1 MKTVDPGVATIGET
15 VGFTLRTAIP
25 ANTNFYQAAAVD
37 RLPIGYE
44 FISSVT
50 PTVTCTTVEP
60 TPQPC
65 AISLV
70 DVLGPVDDPDP
81 APPSSRLTGFYFGDI
96 LSNPVARLVT
106 LTYAA
111 RVRNITGN
119 SDGGAN
125 DPLVNT
131 ARNRWDLFDKPE
143 TARPTTPLYPWQA
156 SGTPDSASVDII
168 EPRLTIRK
176 TTPDTS
182 IEPGQ
187 EFVYTILVSNA
198 GTSTAF
204 NTVVTDTLPSGIDL
218 VPSATSPDQAGVVA
232 GKTITWNI
240 PSTSLDPG
248 EPVTLTYR
256 ARLAPSSGISASTPS
271 INFRNNASVTRY
283 TSLADGTD
291 PNGRV
296 YTGPVSRV
304 TVAPRFPVLTTT
316 KTLESPDPAYIG
328 DPVTWQIV
336 TRNNSPS
343 GGARAFET
351 TIRDVLPP
359 NWTFDSTTSIVR
371 NPGNV
376 AVTPTSFSETPD
388 LAGDRL
394 TWTLATLAPGQTYT
408 VRFTA
413 TPEPGVAATPLP
425 ATFTNRTTSVAKDGS
440 GATGNATA
448 QYFAESSDTADI
460 HRVDLEITKASTGP
474 AVAGESFSWDI
485 VVRNLGPSTAVGPF
499 VVTDAIPTLPAGVTF
514 ESASGTGWTCTPA
527 TGPATPPT
535 TGDVTCQR
543 NAADTL
549 AAGAQ
554 FEAITFT
561 MRIPSD
567 TPDGTLISNTATV
580 GGQRTYEAPTD
591 LANNTATDT
600 DTIITR
606 ADLRLVKS
614 VVDPPGLVA
623 GTSSTYNLAIT
634 NLGPS
639 TSRATLAQPIVVRD
653 SLPATVSYVSA
664 TDIAATPTFTCSH
677 DNAPT
682 GGIVTCTR
690 TTDMLLNATSNI
702 RIVVAV
708 PSGLTGN
715 LTNTGTVTPQIT
727 TDPTPG
733 NNTSTITSPIVE
745 RADLGITKTAL
756 GPNVPGEPTTYRLRV
771 TNNGPGDAT
780 VRIQDTLPPGL
791 TFRSSSNVSG
801 NWNCVASTVP
811 DPVPGFRCDLVGKL
825 TFTTPTPNFV
835 EVDVLVDT
843 AASVT
848 GTVINT
854 ATVSTTAQDTNPNN
868 NTATAPLTFIG
879 VADVALTKSSSGT
892 AVPGGPITWTINVAN
907 LGPSDSQGPVRVEDS
922 LPAGIIGPVT
932 AGGAGWSCSTDVALK
947 VTCMKAAALA
957 AGANSNITL
966 TAVIDPTSGGP
977 NSIVNSATVFPT
989 SLESNNPSD
998 PKTANNTDSD
1008 VVTLSQ
1014 PAVTLTKAVSNATPQ
1029 PGDVFTY
1036 TMTLTNAVGAAPAY
1050 NMKVSDVVPT
1060 GVVWVSGGALTAG
1073 TVNWTVPGPLAGGAS
1088 TTVSFVARLA
1098 ASTGIDSSVIANNA
1112 TLDSFESVATG
1123 GRTYPGNSDV
1133 ADITPVFPKL
1143 IAAKVALG
1151 ANPTYIDDEFAWQIT
1166 ITNTGGGTAAKV
1178 DVTDLLPRNWTYVT
1192 GSTTI
1197 TTPSGVTTPNPTT
1210 PIPDLNPDPN
1220 DVEPKLTWLN
1230 VGALSPGQSLTV
1242 AFRAVPTPEV
1252 ADNPGV
1258 GSGQPHTNQAS
1269 AATTDN
1275 AGFAGNKTGD
1285 YVSNEATADAFIDA
1299 ADLEI
1304 RKLNAA
1310 TPAIAGQNYSWT
1322 LKVRNLGDDPAVGPF
1337 TVVDTLPTITP
1348 VPLTFV
1354 SATGTGW
1361 ACTQAAGAV
1370 TCTRAGSLPAPAST
1384 DDPAAAFPDITVT
1397 VAIPSDYLS
1406 AAGMT
1411 NTSTIVGRTYDPD
1424 LDNNTATAVTPV
1436 SGLADLA
1443 IAKRHTTTTV
1453 TAGSNIIYQLD
1464 VTNNGPS
1471 TSRAAI
1477 TVVDTLPPN
1486 TTFVSASNT
1495 AAGDAWNCVNGV
1507 PSVGKVTCTLTGD
1520 ILTTAPA
1527 ESIVITVRLGSNAPP
1542 TVPVVNTA
1550 QVIPGST
1557 PEGAT
1562 NPNDPDDP
1570 KIKNNTAT
1578 DSVLPAT
1585 SADLVMDKSTVGTL
1599 VPGSVGVY
1607 RLRVDNIG
1615 PSDANA
1621 PTITDTLPDG
1631 LTFAGYTSNPAAVIG
1646 AAPGVWTCAVTSADL
1661 RTFSCTLDRALVTPG
1676 FSVVDVNVNIV
1687 STLVGP
1693 IVNTS
1698 TVTST
1703 TLDPITG
1710 NNTDSDNST
1719 FTTLADLAIAK
1730 TGPTTPIVA
1739 GATFDWTLTVTNN
1752 GPSVSRA
1759 PIRVFDA
1766 LPDSVVLVTD
1776 VATIPAPWSCTSAPA
1791 TLPGFSTNIT
1801 CTLIGDLAAPAAAPA
1816 NVAPPITFAVRA
1828 LPAAGPA
1835 VITNRS
1841 FVQGATTEP
1850 NTPEARANN
1859 SSNHDVT
1866 LEDLT
1871 DLQIVKT
1878 PDTQTVTA
1886 GEDAT
1891 FTLAV
1896 TNNGL
1901 STADNVIVTDP
1912 LPSGMTIALPFTAT
1926 GWDCSLSTT
1935 VLVDC
1940 RRATLDP
1947 GPPVSITVIATVG
1960 SGVAPSPPALTN
1972 VATVTT
1978 STPEE
1983 VTGNNTDDAIVNVQ
1997 TDADLGITKTHPITP
2012 GPVLA
2017 GTQVEFEMVVTNAGP
2032 SDASADVTVTDTLP
2046 AGFSYL
2052 SVRGPWTCAPRL
2064 ANRQVIVCTKL
2075 GGGLVAGATAE
2086 SLFMLTQIDPTMDAG
2101 TYRNTAVVDSPTP
2114 DTVSGNDTA
2123 TDDVNIGNQADLKIV
2138 KSHDD
2143 DLVRIGENLVFTLAV
2158 SNAGPSEARGV
2169 FVTDTLPAGLT
2180 LVSVVG
2186 ADDPSTWD
2194 CSATT
2199 GQQVDCTLTG
2209 PLAADTDAEKILV
2222 TALVEPE
2229 VFPTISNT
2237 AVVSSTTPEPDPDPN
2252 PNTSTDVVNVPR
2264 LVDLFITKTHA
2275 EPVKVGQPIVY
2286 TLTVGNNGPI
2296 DDDAVV
2302 TVTDPIPFGL
2312 RVTDATSDIA
2322 DCSITGGV
2330 VTCTKD
2336 DGLALDETF
2345 EITVTADVL
2354 PGAYPSVTNKATVSS
2369 PTDDKDLTN
2378 NTASDPAV
2386 VPPLVDLA
2394 ITKTHAGAVQV
2405 GGQMTYTVTVRNNG
2419 PTPDPGPV
2427 RMLDTLPG
2435 SLTPVSATA
2444 DGMACDITGQ
2454 TVTCQALAPLAVNA
2468 QLMITIV
2475 VDVGPGAFPSVSN
2488 TAIVTT
2494 PGCSIGPAATAD
2506 TACPDTDLRNNTA
2519 TDVAPV
2525 APLILLQLTK
2535 TLASQEGL
2543 NATWNFGVRNV
2554 GKNATIQPIV
2564 LTDALP
2570 AGLVYVSAQGDGW
2583 ACTNAAN
2590 VVTCTYPAVVA
2601 AGATASPLQIVTLV
2615 TASAGSQVV
2624 NVATV
2629 NGGGPEVPSV
2639 TDNAQ
2644 VTAPPGGTLPKTG
2657 GGGGRVLI
2665 QTAPLLVFL
2674 GLVLTMMSHGRRRR
2688 VAVARPMRS

>member
-1 MKTVDPGVATIGET
+1 MGAPVDEV
-15 VGFTLRTAIP
+15 
-25 ANTNFYQAAAVD
+25 
-37 RLPIGYE
+37 
-44 FISSVT
+44 VT
-50 PTVTCTTVEP
+50 P
-60 TPQPC
+60 Q
-65 AISLV
+65 
-70 DVLGPVDDPDP
+70 
-81 APPSSRLTGFYFGDI
+81 
-96 LSNPVARLVT
+96 
-106 LTYAA
+106 
-111 RVRNITGN
+111 
-119 SDGGAN
+119 
-125 DPLVNT
+125 
-131 ARNRWDLFDKPE
+131 
-143 TARPTTPLYPWQA
+143 
-156 SGTPDSASVDII
+156 
-168 EPRLTIRK
+168 
-176 TTPDTS
+176 
-182 IEPGQ
+182 
-187 EFVYTILVSNA
+187 
-198 GTSTAF
+198 
-204 NTVVTDTLPSGIDL
+204 
-218 VPSATSPDQAGVVA
+218 
-232 GKTITWNI
+232 
-240 PSTSLDPG
+240 
-248 EPVTLTYR
+248 
-256 ARLAPSSGISASTPS
+256 
-271 INFRNNASVTRY
+271 
-283 TSLADGTD
+283 
-291 PNGRV
+291 
-296 YTGPVSRV
+296 
-304 TVAPRFPVLTTT
+304 FPVLTTA
-316 KTLESPDPAYIG
+316 KTRVTANPVYIAS
-328 DPVTWQIV
+328 PVTWRIV
-336 TRNNSPS
+336 TTNN
-343 GGARAFET
+343 GGGNAFS
-351 TIRDVLPP
+351 TIISDVLPP
-359 NWTFDSTTSIVR
+359 NWTYNATTSIVG
-371 NPGNV
+371 PAGTITPV
-376 AVTPTSFSETPD
+376 PVPTVTPNP
-388 LAGDRL
+388 LGDQL
-394 TWTLATLAPGQTYT
+394 VWSLGTLAQTQSYT
-408 VRFTA
+408 ILFTA
-413 TPEPGVAATPLP
+413 TPGPGVVTSPGVGATVNHV
-425 ATFTNRTTSVAKDGS
+425 NRTTSTANDGS
-440 GATGNATA
+440 RASGNAAGLYRATSQATA
-448 QYFAESSDTADI
+448 RID
-460 HRVDLEITKASTGP
+460 RVDMAIDKSHAAAPL
-474 AVAGESFSWDI
+474 AGADFSWSI
-485 VVRNLGPSTAVGPF
+485 VVRNLGPDTAVASAANPF
-499 VVTDAIPTLPAGVTF
+499 TVTETLPTLPAGVSYV
-514 ESASGTGWTCTPA
+514 SASGTGWTCGPPVSNIVRCTR
-527 TGPATPPT
+527 TGS
-535 TGDVTCQR
+535 
-543 NAADTL
+543 L
-549 AAGAQ
+549 AANAS
-554 FEAITFT
+554 FPAITVT
-561 MRIPSD
+561 VSIPSD
-567 TPDGTLISNTATV
+567 TPDGTTISNTASV
-580 GGQRTYEAPTD
+580 AGQRTYERPTD
-591 LANNTATDT
+591 LANNTDT
-600 DTIITR
+600 DEATIITR
-606 ADLRLVKS
+606 ADLRVVKTL
-614 VVDPPGLVA
+614 VDPPGLIA
-623 GTSSTYNLAIT
+623 GTDSTYNLEIT

-639 TSRATLAQPIVVRD
+639 TSRATSAQPIVVRD
-653 SLPATVSYVSA
+653 TLPPTVSFVSA
-664 TDIAATPTFTCSH
+664 TDIAGAPTFTCTH
-677 DNAPT
+677 DGAT
-682 GGIVTCTR
+682 SGGVVTCTR

-702 RIVVAV
+702 SIVVRV

-715 LTNTGTVTPQIT
+715 LINAAAVTPGIT

-733 NNTSTITSPIVE
+733 NNTSTITNPIVE

-780 VRIQDTLPPGL
+780 VRIQDALPPGL
-791 TFRSSSNVSG
+791 TYRSFSNVAGS
-801 NWNCVASTVP
+801 WNCVASTAP

-825 TFTTPTPNFV
+825 TFATPTLNFV

-843 AASVT
+843 APSVS
-848 GTVINT
+848 GTVTNT
-854 ATVSTTAQDTNPNN
+854 ATVSTTAQDTNAAN
-868 NTATAPLTFIG
+868 NTATAPLTFVG
-879 VADVALTKSSSGT
+879 VADVALTKTSSGT

-907 LGPSDSQGPVRVEDS
+907 LGPSDSQGPIRVEDA
-922 LPAGIIGPVT
+922 LPTGIIGPVT
-932 AGGAGWSCSTDVALK
+932 ASGIGWSCSTDVALK

-1098 ASTGIDSSVIANNA
+1098 ASTGIDSSVIANTA
-1112 TLDSFESVATG
+1112 TLDSFESLATG

-1585 SADLVMDKSTVGTL
+1585 SADLVMDKSAVGTL

-1676 FSVVDVNVNIV
+1676 FSVVDVNVDIV

-1791 TLPGFSTNIT
+1791 MLPGFSTNIT

-1972 VATVTT
+1972 VASVTT

-1997 TDADLGITKTHPITP
+1997 ADADLGITKTHPITP

-2052 SVRGPWTCAPRL
+2052 SVRGPWTCAPRI

-2143 DLVRIGENLVFTLAV
+2143 DLVRIGENLVFALAV

-2302 TVTDPIPFGL
+2302 TVTDPIPSGL

-2354 PGAYPSVTNKATVSS
+2354 PGAYPSVTNRATVSS

-2405 GGQMTYTVTVRNNG
+2405 GGQITYTVTVRNNG

-2468 QLMITIV
+2468 QLVITIV

-2583 ACTNAAN
+2583 ACANAAN

-2615 TASAGSQVV
+2615 TASAGSQIV

-2644 VTAPPGGTLPKTG
+2644 VTAPPGAQLANRRRWRTRADPG
-2657 GGGGRVLI
+2657 
-2665 QTAPLLVFL
+2665 TAPLLVFL

-2688 VAVARPMRS
+2688 VAVAAAVCR